1 MTPLLAMF
9 IGFAIVWAGLFLYVL
24 RLHRIGRALEAEVD
38 ALRQA
43 RRP

>member
-24 RLHRIGRALEAEVD
+24 RLHRIGRALEAEVG
-38 ALRQA
+38 ALQG
-43 RRP
+43 RRR